1 MKRWRVM
8 ANDLKLGTQV
18 AKDNLSEQEATKF
31 LRAKQKKYVN
41 GRDTQ
46 DRAYFIQEYEE
57 NRYNK

>member
-18 AKDNLSEQEATKF
+18 AKDNLSEQEAAKF
-31 LRAKQKKYVN
+31 LRAKRKNYEN
-41 GRDTQ
+41 GRDHQ

-57 NRYNK
+57 SRYDK